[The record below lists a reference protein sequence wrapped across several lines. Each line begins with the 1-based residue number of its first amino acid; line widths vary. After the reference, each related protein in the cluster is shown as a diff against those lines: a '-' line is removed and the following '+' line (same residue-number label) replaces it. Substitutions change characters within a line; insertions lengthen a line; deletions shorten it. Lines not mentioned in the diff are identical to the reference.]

1 MYRCT
6 NIFYQCTT
14 SHDYNPHTHAIV
26 NSVYMIANHVTHGKG
41 LYLLKIFAASQIGE
55 GFSFAVVSA
64 LLLPRSGMDNPTLIR
79 YCIFYSLIK
88 PSLIL
93 VIILLLLLLLLSV
106 NQSLIY
112 NVSISILIISI
123 FGYIK

>member
-55 GFSFAVVSA
+55 GFSFAVA
-64 LLLPRSGMDNPTLIR
+64 KIWNGQPNTDT
-79 YCIFYSLIK
+79 
-88 PSLIL
+88 IL
-93 VIILLLLLLLLSV
+93 YFLFAHKTIAYFSYNII
-106 NQSLIY
+106 IIIIIIICK
-112 NVSISILIISI
+112 SISYL
-123 FGYIK
+123 